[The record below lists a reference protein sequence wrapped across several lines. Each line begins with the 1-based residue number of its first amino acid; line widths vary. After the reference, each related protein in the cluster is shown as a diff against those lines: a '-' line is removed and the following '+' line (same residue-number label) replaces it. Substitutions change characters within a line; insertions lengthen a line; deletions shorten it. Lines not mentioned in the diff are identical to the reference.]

1 MGNFLQGLKG
11 KEAAVT
17 KDTTTT
23 TSSSSF
29 SGAADVTFDLS
40 MLRGSGRVIE
50 MIGITIKT
58 KKTFERV
65 YIHTEYMCVC
75 VYVRARVCAWVYVC
89 THTHKFTLARTHT
102 HTHTESKLEA
112 SNTLATH

>member
-23 TSSSSF
+23 TTTSSSSS

-58 KKTFERV
+58 KK
-65 YIHTEYMCVC
+65 
-75 VYVRARVCAWVYVC
+75 
-89 THTHKFTLARTHT
+89 
-102 HTHTESKLEA
+102 
-112 SNTLATH
+112 NN

>member
-17 KDTTTT
+17 KDTTTS

-50 MIGITIKT
+50 MIGITIE
-58 KKTFERV
+58 KKKQLCVCT
-65 YIHTEYMCVC
+65 YTQNICMYMC
-75 VYVRARVCAWVYVC
+75 ARVCACVYVC
-89 THTHKFTLARTHT
+89 KHTPQFTLARTRT
-102 HTHTESKLEA
+102 HTHTETKLEA
-112 SNTLATH
+112 